1 MTLADID
8 SPPAGAG
15 PANNRRI
22 DEAELA
28 ELFVALRACTPGSAE
43 ATALHENIVTAS
55 MPLAQN
61 IAQRFA
67 GRGEDIDDLN
77 QVAYV
82 GLLQAIDRFDAEKGR
97 GFAAYAVPTVMGE
110 IRRYFRDHAWSTRVP
125 RRLKD
130 LTVSINKVTDDLSQ
144 RLGRSPT
151 AAEIAAEVG
160 AGTGEVIEALAARS
174 AYQPASLDTP
184 LDLSD
189 DGSGATLADTLGEE
203 DEQLAKSE
211 RYLLLKPL
219 LERVPERERHIL
231 ILRFFEEKSQSEIA
245 REIGVSQVHVSR
257 LLARTL
263 AEMRSRLAEE

>member
-1 MTLADID
+1 MTVADLD
-8 SPPAGAG
+8 TPSARND
-15 PANNRRI
+15 PANTRRS
-22 DEAELA
+22 DEQELA
-28 ELFVALRACTPGSAE
+28 ELFAAYRDCPAGSAQ
-43 ATALHENIVTAS
+43 AAALHEQIVTAA

-77 QVAYV
+77 QVACL
-82 GLLQAIDRFDAEKGR
+82 GLLKAIDRFDAEKGR
-97 GFAAYAVPTVMGE
+97 GFVAYAVPTVMGE
-110 IRRYFRDHAWSTRVP
+110 IRRYFRDHAWSTHVP

-130 LTVSINKVTDDLSQ
+130 LTVSINKVTDDLAQ

-151 AAEIAAEVG
+151 AAEIAAEIG
-160 AGTGEVIEALAARS
+160 AEPGEVIEALAARS

-203 DEQLAKSE
+203 DGELEKSE
-211 RYLLLKPL
+211 RYLLLRPL
-219 LERVPERERHIL
+219 LERVPERERRIL
-231 ILRFFEEKSQSEIA
+231 LLRFFEEKSQSDIA

-263 AEMRSRLAEE
+263 ADMRSRLIEE

>member
-1 MTLADID
+1 MTVAELD
-8 SPPAGAG
+8 SPSARKG

-22 DEAELA
+22 DEQQLS
-28 ELFVALRACTPGSAE
+28 ELFTAYRACPAGSAR
-43 ATALHENIVTAS
+43 ATALHEQIVTTA

-61 IAQRFA
+61 IAQRFS
-67 GRGEDIDDLN
+67 GRGEDMDDLN

-97 GFAAYAVPTVMGE
+97 GFVAYAVPTVMGE
-110 IRRYFRDHAWSTRVP
+110 IRRYFRDHAWSTHVP

-130 LTVSINKVTDDLSQ
+130 LTVGINKVTDDLAQ

-151 AAEIAAEVG
+151 AAEIAAEIG
-160 AGTGEVIEALAARS
+160 AETGEVIEALAARS

-203 DEQLAKSE
+203 DGELAKSE
-211 RYLLLKPL
+211 RYLLLRPL
-219 LERVPERERHIL
+219 LERVPERERRIL
-231 ILRFFEEKSQSEIA
+231 MLRFFEEKSQSDIA

-263 AEMRSRLAEE
+263 ADMRSRLLEE

>member
-1 MTLADID
+1 MTVAEID
-8 SPPAGAG
+8 SQSVGRG
-15 PANNRRI
+15 PASTRRI
-22 DEAELA
+22 DEEHLA
-28 ELFVALRACTPGSAE
+28 ELFDAFRGCSAGSDQA
-43 ATALHENIVTAS
+43 AVLHEQIVTAA

-67 GRGEDIDDLN
+67 GRGEDMDDLN
-77 QVAYV
+77 QVACV

-97 GFAAYAVPTVMGE
+97 GFVAYAVPTVMGE

-130 LTVSINKVTDDLSQ
+130 LTVAINRVTDDLAQ

-151 AAEIAAEVG
+151 AAEIAAEIG
-160 AGTGEVIEALAARS
+160 AEPGEVIEALAARS

-184 LDLSD
+184 LDLAGE
-189 DGSGATLADTLGEE
+189 GSGATLADTLGEE
-203 DEQLAKSE
+203 DGELAKSE
-211 RYLLLKPL
+211 RYLLLRPL

-231 ILRFFEEKSQSEIA
+231 MLRFFEEKSQSEIA

-263 AEMRSRLAEE
+263 AELRSRLIDE

>member
-1 MTLADID
+1 
-8 SPPAGAG
+8 
-15 PANNRRI
+15 
-22 DEAELA
+22 
-28 ELFVALRACTPGSAE
+28 
-43 ATALHENIVTAS
+43 

-82 GLLQAIDRFDAEKGR
+82 GLLHAIDRFDAEKGR

-151 AAEIAAEVG
+151 AAEIAAEIG
-160 AGTGEVIEALAARS
+160 ADTGEVIEALAARS

-231 ILRFFEEKSQSEIA
+231 MLRFFEEKSQSEIA